1 MAHYENKA
9 LFRLCKH
16 SKWIDAAQL
25 LDQLAHAEAVRQAS
39 WTSSHGTTCAAFAVT
54 RGGPLSL
61 ISRLLKIGG
70 VQVLRATAHNS
81 PPSTLSGVT
90 ILRAAANFSNYP
102 AVFRLL
108 IREAPDLVVAT
119 DSHGDTPLTALQ
131 KYHLERS
138 NHAELLSLT
147 RNCVAAYERKDYFT
161 LIRQCGISRPLAAA
175 LKPQV
180 TVWLALLRHRDDP
193 SFVVSAGTTI
203 VVSLLSR
210 LYDHERGI
218 VREIMEYIGPNA
230 DYEANWMENELI
242 ALRQTNATHAATIA
256 SLQQLQ
262 QTNATLAATNFSQQ
276 QTIAHLAGPS
286 APNKRSKPN

>member
-218 VREIMEYIGPNA
+218 VREIMSYIGSNA
-230 DYEANWMENELI
+230 APLEDESWKMNELLKLTRQNAEMQQTI
-242 ALRQTNATHAATIA
+242 ATQATMIA
-256 SLQQLQ
+256 SLT
-262 QTNATLAATNFSQQ
+262 QTINSQQ
-276 QTIAHLAGPS
+276 QTIAYLAAS
-286 APNKRSKPN
+286 NKRSRPN